1 MLTQTAGKITLPYLE
16 WKVRGELYSSRRQEG
31 SWQMERRG
39 MKEREG
45 SQKKIRLPFVSFLL
59 AAFFSFIYLFI

>member
-1 MLTQTAGKITLPYLE
+1 MLTQTGRWHLPLSLE

-39 MKEREG
+39 RKERWRG
-45 SQKKIRLPFVSFLL
+45 TL
-59 AAFFSFIYLFI
+59 